1 MLIISDWWM
10 VQPSRAKNEFKRIK
24 ISEKNIILF
33 FFSLLFHRS
42 LSLWHSLGFQLSSYK
57 RLLFFFLLHM
67 MLHDDSWLWDRFV
80 DGFVR
85 QHVGTVQVKLVV
97 HNHILTQHRHVLHTN
112 LMTQVKKGKPSTHLT
127 AIITQNCSFYKKWE
141 GTSRFT
147 QGSKL

>member
-1 MLIISDWWM
+1 MLIISDWWT

-24 ISEKNIILF
+24 ISEKTLF
-33 FFSLLFHRS
+33 CSFFLFSFTALS
-42 LSLWHSLGFQLSSYK
+42 LSGTVWVFSWVHIKGCF
-57 RLLFFFLLHM
+57 FFFLLHM